1 MSRRELTNSSSSGL
15 GSNGLRDGDE
25 KRSSSGDSC
34 RGGEAYLRGG
44 EDSRRGEVCL
54 P

>member
-44 EDSRRGEVCL
+44 EDSRKGEVCL